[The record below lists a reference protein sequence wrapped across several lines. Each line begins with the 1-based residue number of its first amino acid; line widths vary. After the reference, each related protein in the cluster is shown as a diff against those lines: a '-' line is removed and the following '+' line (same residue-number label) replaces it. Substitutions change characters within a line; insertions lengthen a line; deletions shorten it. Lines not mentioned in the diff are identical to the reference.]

1 MCPCGNKFDIQHSK
15 KVGFVTNRHNNIED
29 LTAKIIGSMHV

>member
-1 MCPCGNKFDIQHSK
+1 MCPCGNKFDIQHSMSCK

-29 LTAKIIGSMHV
+29 VTAKRS